1 VICYGLIAGVITILP
16 VFEMPNG
23 DFRPLTPRLVCIVVG
38 VPVLMTL
45 VCVGLFALRRFL
57 DREDEHHDA

>member
-1 VICYGLIAGVITILP
+1 
-16 VFEMPNG
+16 MPNG